1 MEQNWWKKSIVYQIY
16 PRSFYDSNGDGI
28 GDLKGITQKLDYL
41 ETLGV
46 DVLWLCPVY
55 CSPMDDNGYDISDYY
70 HVDPRFGTDEE
81 MDELIQEAARR
92 GIKIMLDMVVNHC
105 SDEHEWFQKALK
117 DPEGKYGK
125 YFYIRK
131 GIDGQ
136 PPNNWRSIFGGS
148 AWEKIPGTSYYYLH
162 LFTKKQVDL
171 NWENEELREEI
182 YSMMN
187 WWLDKGIAGFRMD
200 AITYLKKAEGL
211 PSYKPDGEDG
221 LVSVSYGS
229 LNQKG
234 IDKFLKE
241 LRNRTYGRTIMTVG
255 ETAGVPDE
263 EIEDFISLNHGYFS
277 MIFEFSYCQID
288 LVGPNYFWYETR
300 DWNPDELKACMFHSH
315 RVAGEK
321 GWMGVCMENH
331 DQPRSIDHYLKPDGQ
346 NFYGASMLAL
356 LYLMLRGTPYIYQG
370 EELGMRNCRYPEIT
384 DYDDCSTYNQYHRA
398 LNEGYTHE
406 EAMEFVYRT
415 SRDNSRTPF
424 QWDDSE
430 NAGFSKGKPWL
441 KVNENYREINAKE
454 QEDNEDSLLNW
465 YRKLI
470 SLRKKSEYAE
480 ILIEGSIVPVYEDV
494 ENLIGY
500 MRIFGDEKLL
510 ILCNYQGQE
519 RKIALEESWKKMLA
533 GNYGKLCQKGEKEL
547 LLRPYEAVILEIE

>member
-1 MEQNWWKKSIVYQIY
+1 
-16 PRSFYDSNGDGI
+16 
-28 GDLKGITQKLDYL
+28 
-41 ETLGV
+41 
-46 DVLWLCPVY
+46 
-55 CSPMDDNGYDISDYY
+55 
-70 HVDPRFGTDEE
+70 
-81 MDELIQEAARR
+81 
-92 GIKIMLDMVVNHC
+92 
-105 SDEHEWFQKALK
+105 
-117 DPEGKYGK
+117 
-125 YFYIRK
+125 
-131 GIDGQ
+131 
-136 PPNNWRSIFGGS
+136 
-148 AWEKIPGTSYYYLH
+148 
-162 LFTKKQVDL
+162 
-171 NWENEELREEI
+171 
-182 YSMMN
+182 
-187 WWLDKGIAGFRMD
+187 
-200 AITYLKKAEGL
+200 
-211 PSYKPDGEDG
+211 
-221 LVSVSYGS
+221 
-229 LNQKG
+229 
-234 IDKFLKE
+234 
-241 LRNRTYGRTIMTVG
+241 
-255 ETAGVPDE
+255 
-263 EIEDFISLNHGYFS
+263 
-277 MIFEFSYCQID
+277 
-288 LVGPNYFWYETR
+288 
-300 DWNPDELKACMFHSH
+300 
-315 RVAGEK
+315 
-321 GWMGVCMENH
+321 
-331 DQPRSIDHYLKPDGQ
+331 
-346 NFYGASMLAL
+346 MLAL

-470 SLRKKSEYAE
+470 FLRKKSEYAE